1 MKKLLI
7 SILIAVTACGTVW
20 VVLRGIHIGNFAIL
34 GMREI
39 KAEDTELEEK
49 ITEATELVSSKYP
62 NTISKINNDIKKMKA
77 EKQKYDDMVVTSTES
92 EIATAIQSQNYTIDK
107 LWARIG
113 TLATDE
119 GLDAKFVL
127 KKGTLEAAEGDNF
140 DYYTIEFEVTGSYV
154 GVSLY
159 VSDLEEDS
167 ELGFKIE
174 NFKMVPVDGGANVK
188 ATFVTN
194 DIAIQGIKEMEEKA
208 ETDEAKEEGEE
219 NKNNTTN
226 TNETQKETNT
236 TNTVKSTNTVKE

>member
-20 VVLRGIHIGNFAIL
+20 VVLRGIQIGNFAIL

-62 NTISKINNDIKKMKA
+62 NSISKINNDIKKMKA

-127 KKGTLEAAEGDNF
+127 KKGTLEAAEGDDF

-159 VSDLEEDS
+159 ISDLEEDS

-174 NFKMVPVDGGANVK
+174 NFKMTPVDGGANVK

-194 DIAIQGIKEMEEKA
+194 DIAIQGIKEMEEKSQ
-208 ETDEAKEEGEE
+208 TDETKEEGKEGKEE
-219 NKNNTTN
+219 NTTNTTN
-226 TNETQKETNT
+226 TNETKKETNT
-236 TNTVKSTNTVKE
+236 TNTVKE